1 MTLGDFKLYSINT
14 FALGVTTFTQI
25 EMGLKIFLLLVTIG
39 YTLSKWVKLKNT
51 NNYGLHSIK
60 FSIFKKEKKRS

>member
-39 YTLSKWVKLKNT
+39 YTMSKLVKLKK
-51 NNYGLHSIK
+51 YK
-60 FSIFKKEKKRS
+60 